1 MAGIFAP
8 AAGAPA
14 LAGAGGRDIHPAP
27 PREERSDDA
36 LSGRMTTAPHA
47 PAGGALRTASG
58 GRSFRPSPWWESPP
72 PLAPAGGA
80 APCPCPRATASTGSL
95 GASSTRH
102 TPAHPPVKG
111 DKHSHS
117 ALSSPH
123 TRPSAHAGRETFA

>member
-27 PREERSDDA
+27 R
-36 LSGRMTTAPHA
+36 A
-47 PAGGALRTASG
+47 PAGGAERRRAQRADDDGAPRPG
-58 GRSFRPSPWWESPP
+58 GRSPP

-80 APCPCPRATASTGSL
+80 APRPCPRATASTGSL